1 VTRFA
6 CPSEDELS
14 RALQSAG
21 DAGLAQHVAAC
32 PRCRAVRDE
41 LLRAIAL
48 AKALPSNVPEA
59 ARREEVRASLLASA
73 AAEPS
78 AFAARTSWAAGGVV
92 AVAAVILA
100 LGLARGRRAPEPARS
115 RVVVWPASGAGYAIA
130 SPPPLE
136 TIRLWE
142 GAIDLDVQP
151 LGPGERVRVE
161 VGDGEIEVRGTR
173 FQVAAVADRLV
184 GVEVTHGRVEVR
196 PRGAA
201 LATLGAGQRW
211 RAPPR
216 GAPERPSQPAER
228 PVAEPPRAIAPRLRR
243 VAARAEAGVARAVAP
258 TRQEALYDDAWDAL
272 RARRFDEAATGFGR
286 VLAESPSGPLAD
298 EAGFWRAIALARG
311 KKNAEAVAALRA
323 FLATYPASPRRGE
336 ASAILGWLFVD
347 AHRTEEAAALFRTAA
362 EDPHESVRASAREGS
377 GALARSSAG
386 H

>member
-1 VTRFA
+1 VTRSV
-6 CPSEDELS
+6 CPLEDELS
-14 RALQSAG
+14 RAPESAG
-21 DAGLAQHVAAC
+21 DAELARHLAAC
-32 PRCRAVRDE
+32 PGCLAKRDE

-48 AKALPSNVPEA
+48 AKALPTKVPEA

-73 AAEPS
+73 AVEP
-78 AFAARTSWAAGGVV
+78 AAIAARPSWAGGVV
-92 AVAAVILA
+92 AVAAVMLA
-100 LGLARGRRAPEPARS
+100 LWLARGRRAPEPARS
-115 RVVVWPASGAGYAIA
+115 HVVVRPASGARYAVA

-151 LGPGERVRVE
+151 LGPGDRVRVE

-173 FQVAAVADRLV
+173 FQVAAMEDRLV

-201 LATLGAGQRW
+201 LTTLGAGQRW
-211 RAPPR
+211 RAAPR
-216 GAPERPSQPAER
+216 AAPERPSPRAEL

-243 VAARAEAGVARAVAP
+243 VAARAEAAAARALAP

-272 RARRFDEAATGFGR
+272 RGRRFDDAATGFGR

-298 EAGFWRAIALARG
+298 EARFWRAIALARG
-311 KKNAEAVAALRA
+311 KKSAEAVAALRA
-323 FLATYPASPRRGE
+323 FLVTCPASPRRGE

-347 AHRTEEAAALFRTAA
+347 AHRTEEATALFRSAA
-362 EDPHESVRASAREGS
+362 EDPHESVRVSAREGL

-386 H
+386 R

>member
-1 VTRFA
+1 MTRSA
-6 CPSEDELS
+6 CPSEDE
-14 RALQSAG
+14 ALQPPG
-21 DAGLAQHVAAC
+21 DAELDRHVATC
-32 PRCRAVRDE
+32 PRCRATRDE

-48 AKALPSNVPEA
+48 AKALPSNVPGA
-59 ARREEVRASLLASA
+59 ARREEVRASLLATA
-73 AAEPS
+73 AAEP
-78 AFAARTSWAAGGVV
+78 AAVAPRTSWAVGGIV

-100 LGLARGRRAPEPARS
+100 LGLARGRRPPEPARS
-115 RVVVWPASGAGYAIA
+115 HVVVRPASGARYAIA

-136 TIRLWE
+136 TIRLWD

-151 LGPGERVRVE
+151 LGPGDRVRVE

-173 FQVAAVADRLV
+173 FQVAAETDRLV

-211 RAPPR
+211 RAAPR
-216 GAPERPSQPAER
+216 AAPERPSPPAEL

-243 VAARAEAGVARAVAP
+243 VAARAEAGVARALAP

-311 KKNAEAVAALRA
+311 KKNAEAVPAFRA

-347 AHRTEEAAALFRTAA
+347 AHRMEEAAALFRTAA
-362 EDPHESVRASAREGS
+362 QDPHESVRASAREGL
-377 GALARSSAG
+377 GAFARSSAG
-386 H
+386 R